1 MNRFLLARPDSVLR
15 ASGVVASF
23 ADPRQAV
30 AALRLWQGLGDP
42 VLPEATVADG
52 ADAMAHVDGGADAAV
67 RTGSAPAGD
76 RTTATGPAD
85 EQRESTIGGSETP
98 GCDGVDRAPRVI
110 VGALPFDPREPAALW
125 QPETVEHTAG
135 PWRPAA
141 VPELPAVRVVTEIP
155 SAAEHVV
162 RVTKLV
168 EQLAAPDDAL
178 VKVVAARSVLVEAAA
193 SLEPEV
199 VAAHLL
205 IAHPRANIYS
215 VDLSAAGRPG
225 ETLLGA
231 TPEVLVERHGD
242 RVSLHPLAGT
252 LPRLADPADD
262 AAQARE
268 LLSSSKNRDEHGYV
282 VEWIRQQ
289 LTPVCAELHVPD
301 SPELMSTEQ
310 VWHLATPIHG
320 VLRDPST
327 TALELALL
335 LHPTPA
341 VNGTPFDDALAAITA
356 DEPRRGFYGGAVG
369 WCAADGDGEW
379 LVAIRGGELSA
390 DGRGLRASAGGGIVA
405 DSDPAAEL
413 AETTAKLRTL
423 LGALDCH
430 LPED

>member
-15 ASGVVASF
+15 ASGAVASF

-30 AALRLWQGLGDP
+30 AALRSWQRLGDP
-42 VLPEATVADG
+42 ALPGATAAVG
-52 ADAMAHVDGGADAAV
+52 ADAIAHVDGGADAAV
-67 RTGSAPAGD
+67 RTGSAPACD
-76 RTTATGPAD
+76 RTAATEPAD
-85 EQRESTIGGSETP
+85 EQRDGTIGGSDRP
-98 GCDGVDRAPRVI
+98 GRDDADRAPRVI
-110 VGALPFDPREPAALW
+110 VGALPFDPHEPAALW

-141 VPELPAVRVVTEIP
+141 VPELPSVRVVAETP

-162 RVTKLV
+162 RVIKLV
-168 EQLAAPDDAL
+168 EQLAAPDNAL
-178 VKVVAARSVLVEAAA
+178 VKVVAARSVLAEAVAP
-193 SLEPEV
+193 LEPEV

-205 IAHPRANIYS
+205 TAHPRANIYAC
-215 VDLSAAGRPG
+215 DLSVAGRPG

-252 LPRLADPADD
+252 LPRLADPEAD

-268 LLSSSKNRDEHGYV
+268 LLSSSKNQEEHGYV
-282 VEWIRQQ
+282 VEWIRQR
-289 LTPVCAELHVPD
+289 LTPVCAELHIPD

-310 VWHLATPIHG
+310 VWHLATPIRG

-356 DEPRRGFYGGAVG
+356 DEQRGFYGGAVG

-390 DGRGLRASAGGGIVA
+390 DGRHLRASAGGGIVA
-405 DSDPAAEL
+405 ASDPAAEL

-423 LGALDCH
+423 LGALHCH
-430 LPED
+430 APED